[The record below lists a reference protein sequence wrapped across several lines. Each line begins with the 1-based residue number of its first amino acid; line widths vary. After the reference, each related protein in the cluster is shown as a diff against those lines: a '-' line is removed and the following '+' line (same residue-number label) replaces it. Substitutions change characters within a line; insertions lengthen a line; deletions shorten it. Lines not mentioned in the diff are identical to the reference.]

1 MKITILGDTEN
12 PKLKESGRRGI
23 GNGALRVPRQ
33 SRRRARAA
41 AHHYAMVNICRTFV
55 IMYVAERADI
65 LRIGFPERG
74 MKHGKRGIYS
84 LHASQPWL
92 QVDAHEAQEHV
103 EQPQDAHLE
112 PQVQAPDAQLQLESQ
127 EQAMVVLRGR
137 VLGGC
142 SRGCA
147 GATRRT
153 RKVY

>member
-41 AHHYAMVNICRTFV
+41 AHHYAMVAICRTLV
-55 IMYVAERADI
+55 IMCVAERADI
-65 LRIGFPERG
+65 LRIGFPGRG
-74 MKHGKRGIYS
+74 KKHGKRGIYL

-127 EQAMVVLRGR
+127 EQAMVVFTRKG
-137 VLGGC
+137 
-142 SRGCA
+142 SRGLLA
-147 GATRRT
+147 GLCGSYA
-153 RKVY
+153 KNSQG

>member
-74 MKHGKRGIYS
+74 MKHGKRGIYL

-142 SRGCA
+142 A

-153 RKVY
+153 RKVD